1 MINGESEMSTITFK
15 IIIIGLLFLF
25 TIVSGVW
32 LSNSGKPLNTIIF
45 TIHKLI
51 ALAAVIFTAIVIH
64 NLLNIV
70 GVENVILI
78 LIMVTGLFVLTLFLS
93 GALLSLGKTVN
104 DILLTIHKVITIL
117 TVISIA
123 VIMYL
128 FVSRL

>member
-1 MINGESEMSTITFK
+1 LINGESEMSTITFK

-45 TIHKLI
+45 TLHKLI

-104 DILLTIHKVITIL
+104 DILLTIHKVIPIL